1 MSPSAEVSTMIKA
14 AVLDMDGLMFDTETL
29 VYEIWQDMMDRRG
42 YDFSIEVYRH
52 TVGKRK
58 KEVELFYLDR
68 YGADFPYW
76 ELADR
81 CRSTYLDRIAEDG
94 LRVMPGLFELLD
106 FLKENR
112 LKIALATSTSRR
124 TSELNLKITGTAKYF
139 DALVCGEDVK
149 NGKPDPEVFLTAASR
164 LGVAP
169 ECCAAFE
176 DSVNGILSAYDAGM
190 TTVMVPDYV
199 QPTEELLPKISFL
212 CGDLSESVE
221 CLRPLI

>member
-1 MSPSAEVSTMIKA
+1 MLKGAIF
-14 AVLDMDGLMFDTETL
+14 DMDGLLFDTERL
-29 VYEIWQDMMDRRG
+29 VYENWQAMMDKAG
-42 YDFSIEVYRH
+42 YAYSIEDFKQ

-58 KEVELFYLDR
+58 LEVQNFYFSR
-68 YGADFPYW
+68 FGADFPYW
-76 ELADR
+76 EFADR
-81 CRSTYLDRIAEDG
+81 GRERYKKRVLTEGIPMKKGAAYILERCRKKG
-94 LRVMPGLFELLD
+94 
-106 FLKENR
+106 
-112 LKIALATSTSRR
+112 LKIALATSTSRK
-124 TSELNLKITGTAKYF
+124 TTEFNLRLAGISRYF
-139 DALVCGEDVK
+139 DVLVCGEDVK

>member
-1 MSPSAEVSTMIKA
+1 MKIN
-14 AVLDMDGLMFDTETL
+14 GLQKLTL
-29 VYEIWQDMMDRRG
+29 
-42 YDFSIEVYRH
+42 
-52 TVGKRK
+52 
-58 KEVELFYLDR
+58 L
-68 YGADFPYW
+68 DFPGRPACTVF
-76 ELADR
+76 LAGCNYR
-81 CRSTYLDRIAEDG
+81 CPFCHNSDLLTAEADV
-94 LRVMPGLFELLD
+94 LMDSDELLD